1 MNGSHLAT
9 DSVRVEQEQQELVD
23 WTTFCIEGV
32 LLPVLAIFGILGN
45 ILCVWAFNK
54 KDVEL
59 KPSFANLL
67 KCLSVFDTVFLTC
80 ILLQYSLPSLSDAYL
95 TWLLPHITPYILP
108 IIHITLTGSVYTVVA
123 VAIERFLTVC
133 FPFKQCHMC
142 NGLGYILPIIA
153 FSILYNT
160 TKFFEI
166 ETIYLEHKDWQMDSN
181 GTIIF
186 TLWWVKRFLS
196 QVVIYPWLNATELR
210 QDPAYAKYV
219 VFILNFVVMGLV
231 PVVML
236 AVLNFFIYR
245 SISRATATHNNI
257 SSAHRRDGTM
267 ARLLMAIV
275 VVFLCCHSTKI
286 IVNFYEAVQMVQYGR
301 LEEHPAWVMILVKVN
316 HVLLTINS
324 ATNIVIYSYKDFKF
338 RTVIVSAFQRKRNFT
353 SFRTS
358 VRSSFG
364 SSRYHT
370 SRSQIRKNGGSSV
383 GHNSNSDQVRTA
395 ETSLKENSVGSR
407 GEERIQEEHQAGDS
421 LLLDCPGQPC

>member
-1 MNGSHLAT
+1 MNGSHLASSR
-9 DSVRVEQEQQELVD
+9 DSVRVEQEELVD

-108 IIHITLTGSVYTVVA
+108 VIHITLTGSVYTVVA

-166 ETIYLEHKDWQMDSN
+166 ETIYLEHTDYQLDSN
-181 GTIIF
+181 GTNIS
-186 TLWWVKRFLS
+186 T
-196 QVVIYPWLNATELR
+196 VVIYPWLNATDLR

-231 PVVML
+231 PVLML

-338 RTVIVSAFQRKRNFT
+338 RTVIVSAFKRKRNFT

-370 SRSQIRKNGGSSV
+370 SRSQIRKNGGSSL

-407 GEERIQEEHQAGDS
+407 GEERIQDEQGLHRVEDS

>member
-1 MNGSHLAT
+1 MNGSHLVGPGENI
-9 DSVRVEQEQQELVD
+9 VRVDREEVVRLEREDLVD
-23 WTTFCIEGV
+23 WTTFCIEGI

-67 KCLSVFDTVFLTC
+67 KCLSIFDTVFLTC

-108 IIHITLTGSVYTVVA
+108 II
-123 VAIERFLTVC
+123 
-133 FPFKQCHMC
+133 
-142 NGLGYILPIIA
+142 A

-166 ETIYLEHKDWQMDSN
+166 ETIYLEHIDYQLDSN
-181 GTIIF
+181 GTN
-186 TLWWVKRFLS
+186 TS
-196 QVVIYPWLNATELR
+196 TVVVYPWLNATELR

-219 VFILNFVVMGLV
+219 VFILNFVVMGVV

-364 SSRYHT
+364 SSRYLT
-370 SRSQIRKNGGSSV
+370 RSQIRKNGVSSL

-395 ETSLKENSVGSR
+395 ETSLKENSVESR
-407 GEERIQEEHQAGDS
+407 GDERIQVLKQVCAKTGPRFHRLATNYTE
-421 LLLDCPGQPC
+421 LKLKF